1 MAEQRLMGWVN
12 PFQEPKRLNR
22 FELLLSD
29 DLRLTCNSC
38 SLPNIT
44 LEPVEIH
51 RMHNKYKVSGSK
63 VTYGD
68 VTLKFYDFVDNS
80 AANALDS
87 WHKSIYNLENSL
99 MGYPKDYK
107 RNLTLLMYGPD
118 HSIVESWLFV
128 GAWPKDISRPVLDWT
143 NSNGVIEV
151 TLSLSIDEAR
161 LVLSS
166 PTKQ

>member
-12 PFQEPKRLNR
+12 PLQEPKRKNR

-44 LEPVEIH
+44 LQPVDIH
-51 RMHNKYKVSGSK
+51 RMHNKYKVSGAK
-63 VTYGD
+63 VEYGD

-80 AANALDS
+80 AANAIDA
-87 WHKSIYNLENSL
+87 WHRSIYNIDNSL

-118 HSIVESWLFV
+118 NSIVESWLFV
-128 GAWPKDISRPVLDWT
+128 GAWPKDMQRPTLEWQD
-143 NSNGVIEV
+143 GQGIIEV
-151 TLSLSIDEAR
+151 TLQLSIDEAK